1 MRISDWS
8 SVVCSSDLPLQRRPF
23 PMVINSDGVS
33 LSERHEGLFR
43 DENCSLQQLILRPD
57 QNAVVVALF
66 SRRPAIFDISAV
78 VVKRGLLSVNFQRD
92 TIHGGLVALFDRIET

>member
-1 MRISDWS
+1 
-8 SVVCSSDLPLQRRPF
+8 
-23 PMVINSDGVS
+23 MVINSSDVS

-66 SRRPAIFDISAV
+66 SRRPAIFDISAA
-78 VVKRGLLSVNFQRD
+78 VVKSGLLPVNLQRD
-92 TIHGGLVALFDRIET
+92 TIHGVSVALFYRIETCWECESRWEEGRCGKRCVKRC